1 MGICSR
7 AYNSDTLSKS
17 VSLPLGSYFSK
28 MRPHILN
35 PSRFICGVV
44 EADVQYF
51 VRCDTIH
58 KSGSEKGAL
67 ILGAQG
73 GGFVKFVA
81 PAKEGLLDQKRMGA

>member
-1 MGICSR
+1 M
-7 AYNSDTLSKS
+7 NL
-17 VSLPLGSYFSK
+17 L
-28 MRPHILN
+28 
-35 PSRFICGVV
+35 RFICGVV

-51 VRCDTIH
+51 VRYDTVH
-58 KSGSEKGAL
+58 QSELEKGAL